1 MKNIYVIAWTWR
13 DTDMTI
19 EYFYTPEKTVKR
31 LSELISD
38 DLGEKA
44 DPSDDPLD
52 YLGRYADWINNENDN
67 MCDVVIAIEVIKLN

>member
-38 DLGEKA
+38 DFGEKA
-44 DPSDDPLD
+44 DPGDDPLD

-67 MCDVVIAIEVIKLN
+67 MCDVVIAIEVIKL